1 MSAIAPEPGDT
12 AAAPDD
18 GPWSPLRQGRFR
30 RFWLGGAVSM
40 SCYWMIEAAL
50 AWQMR
55 VLSDADPLQVSM
67 VTAAMQLTVMV
78 AVMPAGVLADLV
90 DRRRLLIASHAW
102 LCLIVGLV
110 ATLAFTGQLTPGLLL
125 LLAPAVALT
134 QAARMP
140 VIGSLVADIVDRPSL
155 GAAVALNALGQ
166 NASRMLGPALAGVLL
181 GAGGVTAALAVAGL
195 GLFVAGGVLATI
207 RPDRHRPGARV
218 TLGQFVD
225 DARAQRRLLAE
236 RGPHRTLLL
245 RFGSFLA
252 CAAAVPALLPVVFQ
266 SGRTY
271 GLMLALYGAGAVAG
285 LLALGR
291 PRSDGAIQ
299 GRATLAQF
307 AHAAGLLLLAAAVT
321 LGGAPGGVLAATALL
336 CCGAAWLA
344 LSNAFMTAAQL
355 YLPGEARGRG
365 LSTVYA
371 VGMGSMA
378 AGGPAWGWLAR
389 HHGTA
394 TALVAASVLS
404 LLVLAA
410 LHRRSFGGAATGRA
424 RDNIGP

>member
-1 MSAIAPEPGDT
+1 MSAIAPEPGET
-12 AAAPDD
+12 VEAPDR
-18 GPWSPLRQGRFR
+18 GPWAPLRQASFR
-30 RFWLGGAVSM
+30 RFWIGGALSM
-40 SCYWMIEAAL
+40 TCYWMIEAAL

-55 VLSDADPLQVSM
+55 LLSNADPLQVAM
-67 VTAAMQLTVMV
+67 VTATMQLTVMV

-90 DRRRLLIASHAW
+90 DRRSLLVVSHAW
-102 LCLIVGLV
+102 LLLVVGLV
-110 ATLAFTGQLTPGLLL
+110 VALTFTGQLTPGLLL
-125 LLAPAVALT
+125 LLAAAVALT

-155 GAAVALNALGQ
+155 GAAVALNALSQ
-166 NASRMLGPALAGVLL
+166 NGARIVGPALAGILL
-181 GAGGVTAALAVAGL
+181 GAGGVTAALAVAGV

-207 RPDRHRPGARV
+207 RPDRHRPGAR
-218 TLGQFVD
+218 LNLSQFVD

-245 RFGSFLA
+245 RFGGFLA
-252 CAAAVPALLPVVFQ
+252 CASAVPALLPVVFQ

-271 GLMLALYGAGAVAG
+271 GLMLALYGVGAVTG

-299 GRATLAQF
+299 GRATLAQG
-307 AHAAGLLLLAAAVT
+307 AHAAGLLLLAAGVT
-321 LGGAPGGVLAATALL
+321 LGGTLGITVAAVALL

-394 TALVAASVLS
+394 TAFVAASVLS

-410 LHRRSFGGAATGRA
+410 LHRRSFGGAAAGRA